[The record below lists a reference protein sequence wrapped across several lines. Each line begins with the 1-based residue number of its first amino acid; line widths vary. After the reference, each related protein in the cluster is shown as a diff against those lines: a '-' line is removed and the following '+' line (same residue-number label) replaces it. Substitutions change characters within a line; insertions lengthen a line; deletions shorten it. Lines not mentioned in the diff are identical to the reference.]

1 MLGHDVAAALPEL
14 RAHAESLL
22 VDAGVLQRITG
33 HTIRADGWREDVWAT
48 HWSGPIRLRTLV
60 VGSDRDAAGQP
71 VAVTRVQCSL
81 PVSVTGVR
89 VGDRIVPTSSDV
101 LAGDPLYV
109 TEVPPLGTHAVLR
122 RLTVSTS
129 QPQPTR

>member
-1 MLGHDVAAALPEL
+1 MLGHDVAAALPVL

-22 VDAGVLQRITG
+22 VDAGDLQRITG
-33 HTIRADGWREDVWAT
+33 HTVRSDGWREDMWTT
-48 HWSGPIRLRTLV
+48 HWTGPIRLRTLV

-71 VAVTRVQCSL
+71 VAATRIQCSL
-81 PVSVTGVR
+81 PVSVTDVR
-89 VGDRIVPTSSDV
+89 AGDRIVPTSTDV

-109 TEVPPLGTHAVLR
+109 VEVPPLGTHAVLR
-122 RLTVSTS
+122 RLTVSLS

>member
-22 VDAGVLQRITG
+22 VDAGDLQRITG
-33 HTIRADGWREDVWAT
+33 HTVRGDGWREDVWTT
-48 HWSGPIRLRTLV
+48 HWTGPIRLRTLV

-71 VAVTRVQCSL
+71 VAVTRIQCSL
-81 PVSVTGVR
+81 PVSVT
-89 VGDRIVPTSSDV
+89 DV

-109 TEVPPLGTHAVLR
+109 TEVPPLGTQAVLR
-122 RLTVSTS
+122 RLTVSLS

>member
-22 VDAGVLQRITG
+22 SDTGQLQRITG
-33 HTIRADGWREDVWAT
+33 HTDRADGWREDVWTT
-48 HWSGPIRLRTLV
+48 HWTGPIRLRTLV
-60 VGSDRDAAGQP
+60 VGSDRDTAGQP
-71 VAVTRVQCSL
+71 VTIARIQCSL
-81 PVSVTGVR
+81 PVSVTDVR

-109 TEVPPLGTHAVLR
+109 TEVPPLGTHLVLR
-122 RLTVSTS
+122 RLTVSAT
-129 QPQPTR
+129 QPQPVR

>member
-22 VDAGVLQRITG
+22 VDAGDLQRITG
-33 HTIRADGWREDVWAT
+33 HTVRGDGWREDVWTT
-48 HWSGPIRLRTLV
+48 HWTGPIRLRTLV

-71 VAVTRVQCSL
+71 VAVTRIQCSL
-81 PVSVTGVR
+81 PVSVTDVR
-89 VGDRIVPTSSDV
+89 AGDRIVPTSTDV

-109 TEVPPLGTHAVLR
+109 VEVPPLGTHAVLR
-122 RLTVSTS
+122 RLTVSLS

>member
-1 MLGHDVAAALPEL
+1 MLGHDVAADLPWL

-22 VDAGVLQRITG
+22 SDTGALQRITG
-33 HTIRADGWREDVWAT
+33 HTVRADGWREDVWTT
-48 HWSGPIRLRTLV
+48 HWTGPIRLRTLV

-71 VAVTRVQCSL
+71 VAVTRIQCSL
-81 PVSVTGVR
+81 PVSVTDVR
-89 VGDRIVPTSSDV
+89 AGDRIVPTSTDV

-109 TEVPPLGTHAVLR
+109 VEVPPLGTHAVLR
-122 RLTVSTS
+122 RLTVSLS